1 MVQTVNS
8 LKSILLKFCTRILRQ
23 FYIFLG
29 IADNPSP
36 FQQMTFETAVGFLR
50 SATLGGKSDNL
61 DSPSSCIV
69 MGKPFC
75 GGTGTFQVRQ
85 NLLCNVNEQKF

>member
-1 MVQTVNS
+1 MEYFQVPFEH
-8 LKSILLKFCTRILRQ
+8 LLFQLRFQ
-23 FYIFLG
+23 LIYSYTISG

-50 SATLGGKSDNL
+50 SATLGGKSDTL

-85 NLLCNVNEQKF
+85 SLLATNVTEQNF

>member
-1 MVQTVNS
+1 MMFKVQIFYTYFSFS
-8 LKSILLKFCTRILRQ
+8 LFRI
-23 FYIFLG
+23 G

-50 SATLGGKSDNL
+50 SATLGGKSDTL

-69 MGKPFC
+69 IGKPFC

-85 NLLCNVNEQKF
+85 SLVSNVSEQNY